1 MSGIIKEAIE
11 YVVSLRK
18 PEIQEID
25 GIAYSDKE
33 LSPVIHN
40 PKARAVQMNTLTSL
54 VDYIKAQVDEM
65 DEKMIV
71 HVQSP
76 TKVSLYSALDGERI
90 RENMVEVVARVPGF
104 EYGRFIDHER
114 FCIGLQAKFLEDP
127 ESDRSLVLKFA
138 GTVEDGTVSQYS
150 DDGISQ
156 KATIKTGIASKGD
169 AIVPNPVKL
178 RPYRTFH
185 EVQQPISEFIFRMK
199 SDDGVWCALFEAD
212 GGAWENVA
220 MKNIKEYLEVELA
233 DYPNFTIIS

>member
-18 PEIQEID
+18 PEVQEID
-25 GIAYSDKE
+25 GITYSDKE

-40 PKARAVQMNTLTSL
+40 PKARAIQMNTLTSL
-54 VDYIKAQVDEM
+54 VDYIKARVDEM

-90 RENMVEVVARVPGF
+90 RENMVEVVARVPNF

-127 ESDRSLVLKFA
+127 ESDRALVLKFA

-156 KATIKTGIASKGD
+156 KATIRTGIASKGD

>member
-11 YVVSLRK
+11 HLLELGK
-18 PEIQEID
+18 PNVQDIN
-25 GIAYSDKE
+25 GITYSDKDLE
-33 LSPVIHN
+33 PIIYN
-40 PKARAVQMNTLTSL
+40 PKARAIQMNTLTSL

-90 RENMVEVVARVPGF
+90 RENMVEVLARVPGF

-150 DDGISQ
+150 DDGVSQ
-156 KATIKTGIASKGD
+156 KATIKTGIASRGD

>member
-11 YVVSLRK
+11 YVVGLRK
-18 PEIQEID
+18 PEVQKID
-25 GIAYSDKE
+25 GIVYSDKE
-33 LSPVIHN
+33 LEPVIHN
-40 PKARAVQMNTLTSL
+40 PKARAIQMNTLTSL

-76 TKVSLYSALDGERI
+76 TKVALYSALDSERI
-90 RENMVEVVARVPGF
+90 RESMVEVMARVPEF
-104 EYGRFIDHER
+104 EYGRFIEHER
-114 FCIGLQAKFLEDP
+114 FCIGLQAKFLDDP
-127 ESDRSLVLKFA
+127 ESNRALVLKFA

-169 AIVPNPVKL
+169 ALVPNPVKL

-185 EVQQPISEFIFRMK
+185 EVQQPMSEFIFRMK
-199 SDDGVWCALFEAD
+199 SDDSVKCALFEAD

-220 MKNIKEYLEVELA
+220 MRNIKDYLEVELV
-233 DYPNFTIIS
+233 DYPNFTILS

>member
-18 PEIQEID
+18 PEVQEIH
-25 GIAYSDKE
+25 GITYSDKE
-33 LSPVIHN
+33 LEPVIHN
-40 PKARAVQMNTLTSL
+40 PKARAIQMNTLTSL
-54 VDYIKAQVDEM
+54 VDYIKARVDEM

-90 RENMVEVVARVPGF
+90 RENMVEVVARVPNF

-127 ESDRSLVLKFA
+127 ESDRALVLKFA

-199 SDDGVWCALFEAD
+199 SDNGVWCALFEAD

-220 MKNIKEYLEVELA
+220 MKNIKDYLEVELA
-233 DYPNFTIIS
+233 DCPNFTIIS

>member
-18 PEIQEID
+18 PEVQEIH
-25 GIAYSDKE
+25 GITYSDKE
-33 LSPVIHN
+33 LEPVIHN
-40 PKARAVQMNTLTSL
+40 PKARAIQMNTLTSL
-54 VDYIKAQVDEM
+54 VDYIKARVDEM

-90 RENMVEVVARVPGF
+90 RENMVEVVARVPNF

-127 ESDRSLVLKFA
+127 ESDRALVLKFA

-156 KATIKTGIASKGD
+156 KATIRTGIASKGD

>member
-11 YVVSLRK
+11 HLLELGK
-18 PEIQEID
+18 PNVQDIN
-25 GIAYSDKE
+25 GITYSDKDLE
-33 LSPVIHN
+33 PIIYN
-40 PKARAVQMNTLTSL
+40 PKARAIQMNTLTSL

-156 KATIKTGIASKGD
+156 KATIKTGIASRGD

>member
-11 YVVSLRK
+11 HLLELGK
-18 PEIQEID
+18 PNVQDIN
-25 GIAYSDKE
+25 GITYSDKDLE
-33 LSPVIHN
+33 PIIYN
-40 PKARAVQMNTLTSL
+40 PKARAIQMNTLTSL

-65 DEKMIV
+65 DERMIV

-156 KATIKTGIASKGD
+156 KATIKTGIASRGD